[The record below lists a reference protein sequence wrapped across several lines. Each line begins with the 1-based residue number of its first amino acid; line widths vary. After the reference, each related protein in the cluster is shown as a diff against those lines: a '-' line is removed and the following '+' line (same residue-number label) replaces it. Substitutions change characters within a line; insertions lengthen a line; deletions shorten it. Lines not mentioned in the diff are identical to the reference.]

1 MIIIFTTAT
10 NRKQAIKIGDKL
22 LREKTIACYNLVP
35 IQSKYWWKGKII
47 SDNEFLLL
55 LKAPEQNYK
64 KVEKTILE
72 NSIYETPEVIAIKP
86 SKVTNKYL
94 DWLNDITDKY

>member
-1 MIIIFTTAT
+1 MILIFTTAT
-10 NRKQAIKIGDKL
+10 NRKQAVEIGDKL

-86 SKVTNKYL
+86 SKVNNKYL
-94 DWLNDITDKY
+94 DWLNALTDKY

>member
-10 NRKQAIKIGDKL
+10 NRKQAVEIGDKL

-35 IQSKYWWKGKII
+35 IQSKYWWKGKTVE
-47 SDNEFLLL
+47 DNEILMLIKTRKENFRR
-55 LKAPEQNYK
+55 
-64 KVEKTILE
+64 VEKTILE

-86 SKVTNKYL
+86 SKVNNKYL
-94 DWLNDITDKY
+94 DWLNALIDKS